1 MPATIGVYLGF
12 TVTNASTKL
21 PCTKKPRR
29 ANGRSAGWGKVLS
42 SKEGELGPELSNFG
56 QYVYSRGA
64 ILT

>member
-1 MPATIGVYLGF
+1 M
-12 TVTNASTKL
+12 KL